1 MAGVPVVGVPNRSG
15 VPAIGPEVTT
25 PTTHT
30 ARPSRR
36 ALLGGVA
43 GVAAAAATGCSPDAV
58 PVATAT
64 STTAAVTPAGTPTP
78 AAASTATGTRT
89 PVASATS
96 ASVRPADWA
105 ALDRGLAG
113 GVVLPGAAGFD
124 TARHAYNSR
133 FDAVRPAAVVRCADP
148 ADVVATL
155 AFTRRFGL
163 GVVPRGGGHSYIGAS
178 TLSGGV
184 VLDTGPMATV
194 TPDPASGT
202 ATVGAG
208 ARLVDVYRA
217 LDRSGLAVPAG
228 SCPSVGIAGQTQGG
242 GQGVVARA
250 QGLTSDTVTA
260 VTVVTADGRVRDVD
274 AARDPDLFWALRGGG
289 GGTFGV
295 VTSFRVK
302 PFPSQDCGVWSA
314 RWAWSAAEAV
324 VAGWQRWVATTADE
338 NWANLH
344 LEAVGSVPSVRVS
357 GVTLGGSGDEAL
369 AELTRLVGVDPTSTS
384 STTHTWMDTVLLEA
398 GCSRTGY
405 EACHLAPAGGLDRE
419 AFVAGSSVLGGAL
432 PSAGITAL
440 TGIVAARARSGRT
453 GAVIVDPLTGAVA
466 RGSTRTSAFPWRGA
480 LATVQWYVGLAS
492 TSTSRVADAQRFV
505 AASRRTMGIYAVGA
519 YVNYPDS
526 SVTDPRTYHGST
538 SPRLA
543 AVKRRYDP
551 DGVFRT
557 PTAVP
562 A

>member
-1 MAGVPVVGVPNRSG
+1 MPTA
-15 VPAIGPEVTT
+15 T
-25 PTTHT
+25 PT
-30 ARPSRR
+30 AP
-36 ALLGGVA
+36 
-43 GVAAAAATGCSPDAV
+43 
-58 PVATAT
+58 ATAT
-64 STTAAVTPAGTPTP
+64 ATPT
-78 AAASTATGTRT
+78 A
-89 PVASATS
+89 
-96 ASVRPADWA
+96 VRAADWV

-113 GVVLPGAAGFD
+113 DVVLPGAPGYDA
-124 TARHAYNSR
+124 ARHTYTTR
-133 FDAVRPAAVVRCADP
+133 FDAVRPAAVVRCANP
-148 ADVVATL
+148 ADVAAVL
-155 AFTRRFGL
+155 AFTRRFTL
-163 GVVPRGGGHSYIGAS
+163 AVVPRGGGHSYIGAS

-184 VLDTGPMATV
+184 VLDTGPMAAV
-194 TPDPASGT
+194 THDAASGT

-208 ARLVDVYRA
+208 ARLVDVYRE

-228 SCPSVGIAGQTQGG
+228 SCPTVGIAGQTQGG

-250 QGLTSDTVTA
+250 QGLTCDTVTGL
-260 VTVVTADGRVRDVD
+260 TVVTADGRVREVD
-274 AARDPDLFWALRGGG
+274 AAREPDLFWALRGGG

-302 PFPSQDCGVWSA
+302 PFPRQDCGVWSG
-314 RWAWSAAEAV
+314 RWAWPAAAAV
-324 VAGWQRWVATTADE
+324 VAGWQRWVSTTADE
-338 NWANLH
+338 HWANVH
-344 LEAVGSVPSVRVS
+344 LEAVGGAPSIRVS
-357 GVTLGGSGDEAL
+357 GVTLGGSGDAAL

-405 EACHLAPAGGLDRE
+405 AACHLSPVGGLDRE

-432 PSAGITAL
+432 PTSGISAL

-480 LATVQWYVGLAS
+480 LASVQWYVSLAS
-492 TSTSRVADAQRFV
+492 TSTSRVGDAQRFV
-505 AASRRTMGIYAVGA
+505 ARSRATMAPYAVGA
-519 YVNYPDS
+519 YVNYPDA

-543 AVKRRYDP
+543 AVRRRYDP

>member
-1 MAGVPVVGVPNRSG
+1 MAV
-15 VPAIGPEVTT
+15 
-25 PTTHT
+25 
-30 ARPSRR
+30 R
-36 ALLGGVA
+36 A
-43 GVAAAAATGCSPDAV
+43 T
-58 PVATAT
+58 
-64 STTAAVTPAGTPTP
+64 
-78 AAASTATGTRT
+78 
-89 PVASATS
+89 
-96 ASVRPADWA
+96 DWA

-113 GVVLPGAAGFD
+113 DVVLPESTGYDA
-124 TARHAYNSR
+124 ARHTYNTR
-133 FDAVRPAAVVRCADP
+133 FDGVRPIAVVRCADP
-148 ADVVATL
+148 ADVAATL

-163 GVVPRGGGHSYIGAS
+163 AVVPRGGGHSYIGAS

-194 TPDPASGT
+194 TRDAASGT

-208 ARLVDVYRA
+208 ARLVDVYRD
-217 LDRSGLAVPAG
+217 LHRSGLAIPAG

-250 QGLTSDTVTA
+250 HGLTCDTVTA
-260 VTVVTADGRVRDVD
+260 LTVVTAEGRVREVD
-274 AARDPDLFWALRGGG
+274 ATRDPDLFWALRGGG

-302 PFPSQDCGVWSA
+302 PVASQDCGVWSG

-324 VAGWQRWVATTADE
+324 VAGWQRWVAATADQ

-344 LEAVGSVPSVRVS
+344 LEAVGGSPSVRVS
-357 GVTLGGSGDEAL
+357 GVTLGGSGDAAL
-369 AELTRLVGVDPTSTS
+369 AELTRLVGVEPTSTS

-405 EACHLAPAGGLDRE
+405 AACHLTPTGGLGRE

-432 PSAGITAL
+432 PSSGISAL
-440 TGIVAARARSGRT
+440 TGIVAARAASGRA

-480 LATVQWYVGLAS
+480 LASVQWYVSL
-492 TSTSRVADAQRFV
+492 TSASRVTDAQRFV
-505 AASRRTMGIYAVGA
+505 GGSRRAMARYAVGA

-543 AVKRRYDP
+543 AVRRRYDP

>member
-1 MAGVPVVGVPNRSG
+1 MN
-15 VPAIGPEVTT
+15 TT
-25 PTTHT
+25 RPT
-30 ARPSRR
+30 ARP
-36 ALLGGVA
+36 
-43 GVAAAAATGCSPDAV
+43 
-58 PVATAT
+58 ATAPDT
-64 STTAAVTPAGTPTP
+64 VAPTATPVRTATPTP
-78 AAASTATGTRT
+78 TSR
-89 PVASATS
+89 PVASAT
-96 ASVRPADWA
+96 ATPAAVRTADWA
-105 ALDRGLAG
+105 ALARGLAG
-113 GVVLPGAAGFD
+113 GVILPGASGYES
-124 TARHAYNSR
+124 ARHGYNTR
-133 FDAVRPAAVVRCADP
+133 FDAARPAAIVRCADP
-148 ADVVATL
+148 ADVAATL

-163 GVVPRGGGHSYIGAS
+163 AVVPRGGGHSYIGAS
-178 TLSGGV
+178 TPAAGV

-194 TPDPASGT
+194 TPDAASGT

-208 ARLVDVYRA
+208 ARLIDVYRA
-217 LDRSGLAVPAG
+217 LDRAGLAIPAG

-250 QGLTSDTVTA
+250 QGLTCDSVTG
-260 VTVVTADGRVRDVD
+260 VQVVTADGRVRDVD
-274 AARDPDLFWALRGGG
+274 VARDPDLFWALRGGG

-302 PFPSQDCGVWSA
+302 PFPSQECGVWSGG
-314 RWAWSAAEAV
+314 WAWSAAGAV
-324 VAGWQRWVATTADE
+324 VAGWQRWVSTTGDQ

-344 LEAVGSVPSVRVS
+344 LEAVGGSPSIRVS
-357 GVTLGGSGDEAL
+357 GVTLGGSGDMAL
-369 AELTRLVGVDPTSTS
+369 AELTRLVGVAPSSTS
-384 STTHTWMDTVLLEA
+384 SATHSWMDTVLLEA

-405 EACHLAPAGGLDRE
+405 EACHLAPVGALDRE

-432 PSAGITAL
+432 PSSGITAL
-440 TGIVAARARSGRT
+440 TDIVAERARSGRT

-480 LATVQWYVGLAS
+480 LASVQWYVSLAS
-492 TSTSRVADAQRFV
+492 TSTARVGDAQRFV
-505 AASRRTMGIYAVGA
+505 ARSRRAMGRYSVGA

-526 SVTDPRTYHGST
+526 SVTDPRSYHGST

-562 A
+562 V